1 MLQSRRGFLIGAGS
15 LLTSAFVDEATAFVR
30 TTGRPLLFSPPEP
43 NQWLFW
49 DDFYQCFKLGPAMNY
64 KLPPQPSWRE
74 FLADLSN
81 SDTPAEFAE
90 LMRRYHVSAECLDE
104 PVKDWQHRHWDIYSL
119 QHEAAAYRVLKRID
133 LGPSLDASYG
143 GPCLEFHRTQV
154 KISHPLAL
162 SLLQARLLDLNLPIC
177 VRLKSAA
184 VTRVEFNRQIEEFV
198 RASMTDKTRVPTR
211 GDL

>member
-1 MLQSRRGFLIGAGS
+1 M
-15 LLTSAFVDEATAFVR
+15 
-30 TTGRPLLFSPPEP
+30 
-43 NQWLFW
+43 
-49 DDFYQCFKLGPAMNY
+49 
-64 KLPPQPSWRE
+64 
-74 FLADLSN
+74 
-81 SDTPAEFAE
+81 
-90 LMRRYHVSAECLDE
+90 SAECLDE

-119 QHEAAAYRVLKRID
+119 QHEAAAYRVLKKRIN
-133 LGPSLDASYG
+133 LALSLDASYG

-162 SLLQARLLDLNLPIC
+162 SLLQARLLDLNLPIR